1 MVLTPA
7 LFEDLKLGEEGVKR
21 ETDIWRLAC

>member
-7 LFEDLKLGEEGVKR
+7 LVEDLKLGGEGVKR